1 MIVLDLSILNQK
13 GTPMFNSD
21 TFANRPNFGIVG
33 RIFISTD
40 TKEFYRDTGTSWE
53 LIGGPGSGTI
63 TGSGAATQVAFW
75 NGASTITGSNNLFWD
90 STNNYLGIS
99 TNTPTTALD
108 VHHSTPSGAI
118 FNQTTA
124 TNNNTINFQTSGAGR
139 WRIGNFYTAGAD
151 DFGIFDV
158 VGTLQQFTIVKTT
171 GQTFIGAKTTASGRL
186 VVNSATADNHL
197 QIVGANAPSIRI
209 DNAGSGGTQRFVFG
223 LATATNNF
231 IQGAT
236 AGEFCISTQSAGNM
250 LFGMWQTT
258 NASEVMR
265 ITTANNLLIG
275 KTIDGGQKFQVNGTG
290 YINDRLIIDGTTASQ
305 YIQFYNANSDRAHIY
320 WEETT
325 NSLSIGTYIAGG
337 SIQFETGNNID
348 AAIIDS
354 TGNLGLGVT
363 PSSWGSIKVLQIGNA
378 AFGGLFGTAYINA
391 NSYFDGSNYRY
402 ITTNFAALYTLNNT
416 SGQHQWSVANSGI
429 GGSII
434 SFTQAMTLLANG
446 NLLVGS
452 LVDAGQRVQ
461 IAGDVAANGVKFPAT
476 QVPSADVNTLD
487 DYEEG
492 TFVPELKF
500 GGNNVGMTYFDKIG
514 NYTKIGRQVTVNIY
528 IAITSLGSSTGTAAV
543 TNLPFI
549 SGSSNRAF
557 ESSGSIKFDNILYI
571 GMLTV
576 YNGSASDVINFQ
588 QTTELGIETTLTN
601 TSFNND
607 SEMIITMTYL
617 T

>member
-21 TFANRPNFGIVG
+21 TFANRPAFGIVG

-40 TKEFYRDTGTSWE
+40 TKEFFRDTGTSWE

-108 VHHSTPSGAI
+108 VHHSTSSGAI

-158 VGTLQQFTIVKTT
+158 VGSLQQLTIVKTT
-171 GQTFIGAKTTASGRL
+171 GQTFIGAKTTAAGRL

-250 LFGMWQTT
+250 LFGMWQTI

-265 ITTANNLLIG
+265 ITTANNLLVG
-275 KTIDGGQKFQVNGTG
+275 KTTDTGQRLQVQ
-290 YINDRLIIDGTTASQ
+290 GTTLITGNTEISAGNLS
-305 YIQFYNANSDRAHIY
+305 IF
-320 WEETT
+320 TT
-325 NSLSIGTYIAGG
+325 NTPRRINVNVANG
-337 SIQFETGNNID
+337 SVA
-348 AAIIDS
+348 AAI
-354 TGNLGLGVT
+354 
-363 PSSWGSIKVLQIGNA
+363 
-378 AFGGLFGTAYINA
+378 
-391 NSYFDGSNYRY
+391 
-402 ITTNFAALYTLNNT
+402 
-416 SGQHQWSVANSGI
+416 GI
-429 GGSII
+429 
-434 SFTQAMTLLANG
+434 
-446 NLLVGS
+446 
-452 LVDAGQRVQ
+452 
-461 IAGDVAANGVKFPAT
+461 
-476 QVPSADVNTLD
+476 
-487 DYEEG
+487 
-492 TFVPELKF
+492 
-500 GGNNVGMTYFDKIG
+500 
-514 NYTKIGRQVTVNIY
+514 
-528 IAITSLGSSTGTAAV
+528 
-543 TNLPFI
+543 
-549 SGSSNRAF
+549 
-557 ESSGSIKFDNILYI
+557 ESSGTLHSAIGIDTASTTFLQIASTQGITFYSGSTIGNIVTQPTNARMSIKTNGIINLSNVPGSSAGLVSGDIYQTAGVLNI
-571 GMLTV
+571 V
-576 YNGSASDVINFQ
+576 P
-588 QTTELGIETTLTN
+588 
-601 TSFNND
+601 
-607 SEMIITMTYL
+607 
-617 T
+617 

>member
-21 TFANRPNFGIVG
+21 TFANRPAFGIVG

-40 TKEFYRDTGTSWE
+40 TKEFFRDTGTSWE

-108 VHHSTPSGAI
+108 VHHSTSSGAI

-124 TNNNTINFQTSGAGR
+124 TNNNTINFQTSGSGR

-158 VGTLQQFTIVKTT
+158 VGSLQQLTIVKTT
-171 GQTFIGAKTTASGRL
+171 GQTFIGAKTTAAGRL

-250 LFGMWQTT
+250 LFGMWQTI

-265 ITTANNLLIG
+265 ITTANNLLVG
-275 KTIDGGQKFQVNGTG
+275 KTTDTGQRLQVQ
-290 YINDRLIIDGTTASQ
+290 GTTLITGNTEISAGNLS
-305 YIQFYNANSDRAHIY
+305 IF
-320 WEETT
+320 TT
-325 NSLSIGTYIAGG
+325 NTPRRINVNVANG
-337 SIQFETGNNID
+337 SVA
-348 AAIIDS
+348 AAI
-354 TGNLGLGVT
+354 
-363 PSSWGSIKVLQIGNA
+363 
-378 AFGGLFGTAYINA
+378 
-391 NSYFDGSNYRY
+391 
-402 ITTNFAALYTLNNT
+402 
-416 SGQHQWSVANSGI
+416 GI
-429 GGSII
+429 
-434 SFTQAMTLLANG
+434 
-446 NLLVGS
+446 
-452 LVDAGQRVQ
+452 
-461 IAGDVAANGVKFPAT
+461 
-476 QVPSADVNTLD
+476 
-487 DYEEG
+487 
-492 TFVPELKF
+492 
-500 GGNNVGMTYFDKIG
+500 
-514 NYTKIGRQVTVNIY
+514 
-528 IAITSLGSSTGTAAV
+528 
-543 TNLPFI
+543 
-549 SGSSNRAF
+549 
-557 ESSGSIKFDNILYI
+557 ESSGTLHSAIGIDTASTTFLQIASTQGITFYSGSTIGNIVTQPTNARMSIKTNGIINLSNVPGSSAGLVSGDIYQTAGVLNI
-571 GMLTV
+571 V
-576 YNGSASDVINFQ
+576 P
-588 QTTELGIETTLTN
+588 
-601 TSFNND
+601 
-607 SEMIITMTYL
+607 
-617 T
+617 